1 MIEKVKGGAIVA
13 LAIVL
18 AFAFGWCAN
27 GYKIYAQDF
36 GYKAQVMDKLK

>member
-1 MIEKVKGGAIVA
+1 MVEKVKSGFLVF

-18 AFAFGWCAN
+18 SFAFGWCAN

-36 GYKAQVMDKLK
+36 GYKAQIMEKLK